1 MLDAARRVDRSICV
15 LRTAECAGR
24 HRSMAQEKG
33 PREKGEFGKK
43 KLRKRVGSM
52 RAGRRQVAAGA
63 VLLVCGVGCVLGRQ
77 DERERRKD
85 IVDMVGPFHSLCAC
99 VCACVCAP
107 LVDGVDP
114 DCSCAKQRTGARS
127 CASHKHTRCAGICP
141 LPVLIPR
148 CATQTLRV
156 PRGGR
161 LDTSLV
167 ARTNAAGPV
176 RRMRRG
182 GGVGIGGQPPP
193 GYFWRVACVPVHAGF
208 HRLCS
213 TVARERC

>member
-1 MLDAARRVDRSICV
+1 MHASVPLSAAWKTPSPRKKNPSPGACAPGVAKWRPAQCSWCAEWAASLGGRMSVKGARILLTWWGHSILCV
-15 LRTAECAGR
+15 
-24 HRSMAQEKG
+24 H
-33 PREKGEFGKK
+33 
-43 KLRKRVGSM
+43 V
-52 RAGRRQVAAGA
+52 
-63 VLLVCGVGCVLGRQ
+63 
-77 DERERRKD
+77 
-85 IVDMVGPFHSLCAC
+85 C
-99 VCACVCAP
+99 VCACVCAS

-114 DCSCAKQRTGARS
+114 GCSCAKQRTGARS

-193 GYFWRVACVPVHAGF
+193 GYFWRAACVAVHVGF
-208 HRLCS
+208 HRVCS